1 MLRELLAESSEED
14 VRAYGSSTTAIL
26 ADLGIKKHS
35 NEEIAVLQSVLTQ
48 LSGLYAVM
56 PSKMQGSFLEMNS
69 QFDIDPEF
77 NMMNEMSSDMDKK
90 NYYAPKK
97 FAVMTEDDAVTA
109 PAEDAPVDDAPAAPT
124 DEELDQQEADMS
136 DDRATYG
143 EGYVDYESDVTERAG
158 KHLYYF
164 DLLFTHF

>member
-14 VRAYGSSTTAIL
+14 VRSYGGNTQAIL

-35 NEEIAVLQSVLTQ
+35 NEEIAVLQSVLNQ

-56 PSKMQGSFLEMNS
+56 PKNMQGSFLEMNS

-77 NMMNEMSSDMDKK
+77 NMMNEMSSDMESK

-97 FAVMTEDDAVTA
+97 FAVTGPEPKTNEEKDA
-109 PAEDAPVDDAPAAPT
+109 
-124 DEELDQQEADMS
+124 ELDAIEAGLEGQ
-136 DDRATYG
+136 RETYG
-143 EGYVDYESDVTERAG
+143 EGFVDYESDVASRTG
-158 KHLYYF
+158 KPF
-164 DLLFTHF
+164 A